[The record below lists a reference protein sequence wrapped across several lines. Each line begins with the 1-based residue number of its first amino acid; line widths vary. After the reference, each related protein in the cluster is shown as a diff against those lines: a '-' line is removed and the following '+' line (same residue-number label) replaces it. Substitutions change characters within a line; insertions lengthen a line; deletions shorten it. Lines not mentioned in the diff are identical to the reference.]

1 MQAVGEISNSRLPS
15 NKERGGDDLA
25 PNILTITLTADQQKQ
40 IKDATG
46 RSVSEL
52 RVNLTAKGSLSD
64 TELDEVAG
72 GAVDA
77 FIWF

>member
-1 MQAVGEISNSRLPS
+1 MA
-15 NKERGGDDLA
+15 A
-25 PNILTITLTADQQKQ
+25 NILTITLTPDQQKQ

-52 RVNLTAKGSLSD
+52 RFDLTTKGSLSE
-64 TELDEVAG
+64 TELDKVAG